1 MVSKLDVLPVS
12 GKLNEMIRRLSI
24 AAALALTT
32 VLTTG
37 CDAPRPAHPA
47 EGRAMGELPIVSL
60 DDPAIPVP
68 TLAGRVTLLNVWGT
82 WCPPCRRE
90 LPGLVRLAGRLADE
104 PRFQLIAVSVGS
116 GGDDAGLAAETTS
129 FLRSRQMPIAA
140 WGFAEAVA
148 ATHFSLAYGIEGVP
162 ITYLIGPDRR
172 IRRVW
177 SGYRSS
183 DEADMATAILALL
196 KEPLREAMEPGVTAS
211 PP

>member
-1 MVSKLDVLPVS
+1 VS
-12 GKLNEMIRRLSI
+12 
-24 AAALALTT
+24 
-32 VLTTG
+32 
-37 CDAPRPAHPA
+37 
-47 EGRAMGELPIVSL
+47 ELPIVSL

-68 TLAGRVTLLNVWGT
+68 PLAGRVTLFNLWGT

-90 LPGLVRLAGRLADE
+90 LPGLVRIAGRLAGE

-116 GGDDAGLAAETTS
+116 GGDDADLATETTS

-140 WGFAEAVA
+140 WGFGDAVA

-162 ITYLIGPDRR
+162 MTYLIGPDRR

-183 DEADMATAILALL
+183 DEAEMAAAIIAVL
-196 KEPLREAMEPGVTAS
+196 KEPPGASAAEDVTT

>member
-1 MVSKLDVLPVS
+1 VLD
-12 GKLNEMIRRLSI
+12 EMIRRASI
-24 AAALALTT
+24 AAVLVAAAA
-32 VLTTG
+32 LTTG
-37 CDAPRPAHPA
+37 CTGRRPPHPA
-47 EGRAMGELPIVSL
+47 EGRGVSELPIVSL

-68 TLAGRVTLLNVWGT
+68 PLAGRVTLFNVWGT

-90 LPGLVRLAGRLADE
+90 LPGLVRIAGRLADE

-116 GGDDAGLAAETTS
+116 GGDDADLATETTS

-140 WGFAEAVA
+140 WGFGEAVA

-162 ITYLIGPDRR
+162 MTYLIGPDRR

-183 DEADMATAILALL
+183 DEAEMAAAIIAVL
-196 KEPLREAMEPGVTAS
+196 KAPPGASAAEDVTT

>member
-1 MVSKLDVLPVS
+1 
-12 GKLNEMIRRLSI
+12 MIRRATI
-24 AAALALTT
+24 AAALVAAAALPI
-32 VLTTG
+32 G
-37 CDAPRPAHPA
+37 CDVPRPAHPA
-47 EGRAMGELPIVSL
+47 EGRAVGELPIVSL

-90 LPGLVRLAGRLADE
+90 LPGLVRIAGRLADE
-104 PRFQLIAVSVGS
+104 PRFQLIAISVGS
-116 GGDDAGLAAETTS
+116 GGDDADLATQTTS

-162 ITYLIGPDRR
+162 MTYLIGPDRR

-183 DEADMATAILALL
+183 DEADMAAAIIAVL
-196 KEPLREAMEPGVTAS
+196 KEPPGASTADDVTAS
-211 PP
+211 P

>member
-1 MVSKLDVLPVS
+1 
-12 GKLNEMIRRLSI
+12 MIRRASI
-24 AAALALTT
+24 AVALVAAAALPI
-32 VLTTG
+32 G
-37 CDAPRPAHPA
+37 CDVPRPAHPA
-47 EGRAMGELPIVSL
+47 EGRAVGELPIVSL

-68 TLAGRVTLLNVWGT
+68 TLPGRVTLLNVWGT

-90 LPGLVRLAGRLADE
+90 LPGLVRIAGRLADE
-104 PRFQLIAVSVGS
+104 PRFQLIAISVGS
-116 GGDDAGLAAETTS
+116 GGDDADLAAETTS

-162 ITYLIGPDRR
+162 MTYLIGPDRR

-183 DEADMATAILALL
+183 DEADMAAAIIAVL
-196 KEPLREAMEPGVTAS
+196 KEPPGASAAEDVTAS
-211 PP
+211 P

>member
-1 MVSKLDVLPVS
+1 
-12 GKLNEMIRRLSI
+12 MIRRATI
-24 AAALALTT
+24 AAALVAAAALPI
-32 VLTTG
+32 G
-37 CDAPRPAHPA
+37 CDVPRPAHPA
-47 EGRAMGELPIVSL
+47 EGRAVGELPIVSL

-68 TLAGRVTLLNVWGT
+68 TLAGRVTLLNAWGT

-90 LPGLVRLAGRLADE
+90 LPGLVRIAGRLADE
-104 PRFQLIAVSVGS
+104 PRFQLIAISVGS
-116 GGDDAGLAAETTS
+116 GGDDADLAAETTA

-162 ITYLIGPDRR
+162 MTYLIGPDRR

-183 DEADMATAILALL
+183 DEADMAAAIIAVL
-196 KEPLREAMEPGVTAS
+196 KEPPGASTAEDVTAS
-211 PP
+211 P

>member
-1 MVSKLDVLPVS
+1 
-12 GKLNEMIRRLSI
+12 MIRRATI
-24 AAALALTT
+24 AAALVAAAALPI
-32 VLTTG
+32 G
-37 CDAPRPAHPA
+37 CDVPRPAHPA
-47 EGRAMGELPIVSL
+47 EGRAVGELPIVSL

-90 LPGLVRLAGRLADE
+90 LPGLVRIAGRLADE
-104 PRFQLIAVSVGS
+104 PRFQLIAISVGS
-116 GGDDAGLAAETTS
+116 GGDDADLATQTTS

-162 ITYLIGPDRR
+162 MTYLIGPDRR

-183 DEADMATAILALL
+183 DEADMAAAIIAVL
-196 KEPLREAMEPGVTAS
+196 KEPPGASTAEDVTAS
-211 PP
+211 P

>member
-1 MVSKLDVLPVS
+1 
-12 GKLNEMIRRLSI
+12 MIRRATI
-24 AAALALTT
+24 AAALVAAAGLPI
-32 VLTTG
+32 G
-37 CDAPRPAHPA
+37 CDVPRPTHPA
-47 EGRAMGELPIVSL
+47 EGRAVGELPIVSL

-68 TLAGRVTLLNVWGT
+68 TLPGRVTLLNVWGT

-90 LPGLVRLAGRLADE
+90 LPGLVRIAGRLADE
-104 PRFQLIAVSVGS
+104 PRFQLIAISVGS
-116 GGDDAGLAAETTS
+116 GGDDADLAAETTS

-162 ITYLIGPDRR
+162 MTYLIGPDRR

-183 DEADMATAILALL
+183 DEADMAAAIIAVL
-196 KEPLREAMEPGVTAS
+196 KEPPGASAAEDVTAS
-211 PP
+211 P